1 MTTGFIAN
9 THSVRDLQLL
19 GGRVDELYEAWEFQN
34 KFGGSARPAAAG
46 DPAAELDRPPRFQTF
61 VPGKTRVPKRP
72 PADNGANGHRCFPS
86 LAKAPPACL
95 SACSTSGMTCEA
107 LHPCP

>member
-1 MTTGFIAN
+1 MSLVRPP
-9 THSVRDLQLL
+9 HSKPKQQMLEGCVGDLATPDYFYHFAQLLEESSSYQVQLL

-34 KFGGSARPAAAG
+34 KFGGSARPAAAA

-72 PADNGANGHRCFPS
+72 PAQPGANGHR
-86 LAKAPPACL
+86 
-95 SACSTSGMTCEA
+95 
-107 LHPCP
+107 